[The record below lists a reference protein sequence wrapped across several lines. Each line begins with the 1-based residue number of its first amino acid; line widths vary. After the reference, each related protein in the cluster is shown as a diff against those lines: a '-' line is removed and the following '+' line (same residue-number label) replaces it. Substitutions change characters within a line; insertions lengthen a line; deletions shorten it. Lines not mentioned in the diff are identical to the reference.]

1 MIMRAEKQL
10 SHLPKENIIDTFWD
24 EKFRGMKMNFYAK
37 SKKHILKYNE
47 KEKVEKVYSDLIEE
61 MADILSKAEIAAL
74 ENEKNNIIN
83 DVYEEQKTLREH
95 LDETV
100 ECAEKFFE
108 QYGKYFTEKEKNLI
122 YIACKYHDVGKA
134 NLVFQ
139 AKLSDGGDGKYKNIT
154 QVPHGFLSALTLS
167 FEKLQKEFDDI
178 TKEDFKCLV
187 TAVYYHHTRDDEFE
201 ACEIREF
208 SEKYF
213 KDCFNEFCKA
223 SEWKTSMRN
232 RGRELLF
239 VNSKAYPNVV
249 INEDIWQEYM
259 LIKGMLNKFD
269 WTVSSGKIESE
280 EKVDFEK
287 KILINNIDKR
297 YGKNMRAVQKYM
309 REKADSNVVI
319 IAPTGSGKTEAALYW
334 LNGEKGFYTLPLKV
348 SSNAIYKR
356 IREEYNFKDAAL
368 LHSESLQKY
377 IEESADEQEK
387 DAEEKSAKEKFEKTK
402 MFSAPL
408 TISTVDQLFLFV
420 YKALGT
426 EIMAATLKYSK
437 VIIDEIQSD
446 EIQSYEPR
454 IVAALIYGLKT
465 ISQMGGKF
473 AIMTATLPPVLLD
486 FMNKYGLIKNE
497 TYCFEDFSAE
507 NVMQRHMIKLYEQEF
522 NLEEIAEESKTKK
535 VLVICNTVKKAQE
548 TYRLLEEYTDN
559 VYSLHA
565 RYIKKHRKMLEK
577 NIMQFSENRESIGI
591 WVTTQIVEASLDI
604 DFDILYTEMCTAD
617 SLLQRMGRC
626 NRKGRYIPS
635 KPNIKI
641 YKTENAK
648 RQVKNRINNTGI
660 YYRDLFERS
669 WECMGDYEN
678 QLFTEEQKINY
689 INEVYDMEK
698 IVNTEYYKE
707 IEAYLEYFQ
716 KLSVNELSKMDGK
729 KKFRMI
735 ESVSV
740 MPDKIYNENEDFI
753 EKYQSEIY
761 DRHLGREAK
770 EVLKTKLDELTL
782 SVTIYNKYSKEGIE
796 GVIEKTDI
804 HRTDFVY
811 DFDEETGKGIG
822 LSKTERE
829 GNIL

>member
-187 TAVYYHHTRDDEFE
+187 TAVYYHHTRDDEFN
-201 ACEIREF
+201 ADEIRKF
-208 SEKYF
+208 SDNYF
-213 KDCFNEFCKA
+213 KDCFNEF
-223 SEWKTSMRN
+223 SEISDWKTKMVN
-232 RGRELLF
+232 RGKYLF
-239 VNSKAYPNVV
+239 NIKKNDGVG
-249 INEDIWQEYM
+249 IDEDLWHEYM

-269 WTVSSGKIESE
+269 WTVSSGKIGSE
-280 EKVDFEK
+280 ENIDFEK
-287 KILINNIDKR
+287 KKLINNIDKR
-297 YGKNMRAVQKYM
+297 YGKNLRTVQQYM

-437 VIIDEIQSD
+437 VIIDEIQS
-446 EIQSYEPR
+446 YEPR

-497 TYCFEDFSAE
+497 TYCFGDFSAE

-548 TYRLLEEYTDN
+548 TYRVLEEYTDN

-577 NIMQFSENRESIGI
+577 NIMQFSENRESVGI

-648 RQVKNRINNTGI
+648 RQVKNRIENTGI

-669 WECMGDYEN
+669 WECLGVYEN
-678 QLFTEEQKINY
+678 RIFTEEQKINY
-689 INEVYDMEK
+689 INEVYDTEK
-698 IVNTEYYKE
+698 IVKTEYYKE

-716 KLSVNELSKMDGK
+716 ELSVNELSKMDGK

-753 EKYQSEIY
+753 EKYQHKIF

-770 EVLKTKLDELTL
+770 GILKTKLDELTL
-782 SVTIYNKYSKEGIE
+782 SVTLYNEYSMKKEGIE

-804 HRTDFVY
+804 HHTDFVY

>member
-1 MIMRAEKQL
+1 MKIY
-10 SHLPKENIIDTFWD
+10 
-24 EKFRGMKMNFYAK
+24 RGMEMNFYAK
-37 SKKHILKYNE
+37 SKRHILKPNE
-47 KEKVEKVYSDLIEE
+47 KETVEKAYSDLIEE
-61 MADILSKAEIAAL
+61 MGDILSKAEIAAL
-74 ENEKNNIIN
+74 ENEKNSIIN
-83 DVYEEQKTLREH
+83 AVYEEQKTLREH

-100 ECAEKFFE
+100 KCAEEFFE
-108 QYGKYFTEKEKNLI
+108 QYGKYFVEKEKNLI
-122 YIACKYHDVGKA
+122 YTACRYHDVGKA

-139 AKLSDGGDGKYKNIT
+139 ANISDDADKKYKNIE

-167 FEKLQKEFDDI
+167 LDELQTKFDDI
-178 TKEDFKCLV
+178 TNDDFRCLV
-187 TAVYYHHTRDDEFE
+187 TAVYYHHTRDDEFKD
-201 ACEIREF
+201 AEIREF
-208 SEKYF
+208 SNKYF
-213 KDCFNEFCKA
+213 KDCFNEF
-223 SEWKTSMRN
+223 SEISDWKTKIGN
-232 RGRELLF
+232 RCELLF
-239 VNSKAYPNVV
+239 RNSNIEPNDIVK
-249 INEDIWQEYM
+249 EDLWYEYM

-269 WTVSSGKIESE
+269 WIVSSGKIESE
-280 EKVDFEK
+280 EKIDLK
-287 KILINNIDKR
+287 KKELINNINKR
-297 YGKNMRAVQKYM
+297 YGKSLRVVQQYM

-334 LNGEKGFYTLPLKV
+334 INGEKGFYTLPLKV

-356 IREEYNFKDAAL
+356 IREEYNFKDVAL

-387 DAEEKSAKEKFEKTK
+387 YAEEKSAKEKFEKTK

-437 VIIDEIQSD
+437 VIIDEIQS
-446 EIQSYEPR
+446 YEPR

-497 TYCFEDFSAE
+497 TYCFGDFSAE
-507 NVMQRHMIKLYEQEF
+507 NVMQRHVIKLYEHEF
-522 NLEEIAEESKTKK
+522 DLEEIAEEAKTKK
-535 VLVICNTVKKAQE
+535 VLVICNNVRKAQE
-548 TYRLLEEYTDN
+548 TYCLLEEYTDN
-559 VYSLHA
+559 VYTLHA
-565 RYIKKHRKMLEK
+565 RYIKKHRKILEK

-626 NRKGRYIPS
+626 NRKERYIPL

-648 RQVKNRINNTGI
+648 RQVKNRIKNTGI

-669 WECMGDYEN
+669 WECLGVYEN
-678 QLFTEEQKINY
+678 RIFTEEQKINY
-689 INEVYDMEK
+689 INEVYDTEK

-716 KLSVNELSKMDGK
+716 KLPVNELSKMDGK

-740 MPDKIYNENEDFI
+740 MPNKIYNENEDFI

-770 EVLKTKLDELTL
+770 EILKTKLDELTL
-782 SVTIYNKYSKEGIE
+782 SITIYNKYSKKGID
-796 GVIEKTDI
+796 GVIKKTDI

>member
-1 MIMRAEKQL
+1 
-10 SHLPKENIIDTFWD
+10 
-24 EKFRGMKMNFYAK
+24 MNFYAK
-37 SKKHILKYNE
+37 SKKHILKANE
-47 KEKVEKVYSDLIEE
+47 KEKVEKEYLNLIDE
-61 MADILSKAEIAAL
+61 MGDILSKAEIAAL

-100 ECAEKFFE
+100 ECAERFFE
-108 QYGKYFTEKEKNLI
+108 QYGKYFTEKEKALI
-122 YIACKYHDVGKA
+122 FTACKYHDVGKA

-139 AKLSDGGDGKYKNIT
+139 ANISDEVDTKYKNIK
-154 QVPHGFLSALTLS
+154 QIPHGFLSALTLS
-167 FEKLQKEFDDI
+167 LEKLQTKIDDI
-178 TKEDFKCLV
+178 TNDDFKCLV
-187 TAVYYHHTRDDEFE
+187 TAVYYHHTRDDEFN
-201 ACEIREF
+201 ADEIRKF
-208 SEKYF
+208 SDNYF
-213 KDCFNEFCKA
+213 KDCFNEF
-223 SEWKTSMRN
+223 SEISDWKTKMVN
-232 RGRELLF
+232 RGKYLF
-239 VNSKAYPNVV
+239 NIKKNDGVG
-249 INEDIWQEYM
+249 IDEDLWHEYM

-269 WTVSSGKIESE
+269 WTVSSGKIGSE
-280 EKVDFEK
+280 ENIDFEK
-287 KILINNIDKR
+287 KKLINNIDKR
-297 YGKNMRAVQKYM
+297 YGKNLRTVQQYM

-356 IREEYNFKDAAL
+356 IREEYSFKDVAL

-377 IEESADEQEK
+377 IEESVDEQRK
-387 DAEEKSAKEKFEKTK
+387 DDEEKSAKEKFEKTK
-402 MFSAPL
+402 MFSVPL

-437 VIIDEIQSD
+437 VIID

-577 NIMQFSENRESIGI
+577 NIMQFSENRESVGI

-626 NRKGRYIPS
+626 NRKGRYIPL

-641 YKTENAK
+641 YKTENAN
-648 RQVKNRINNTGI
+648 RQVKNRTENTGI

-669 WECMGDYEN
+669 WECLSVYEN
-678 QLFTEEQKINY
+678 QIFTEEQKINY
-689 INEVYDMEK
+689 INEVYDTEK

-716 KLSVNELSKMDGK
+716 ELSVNELSKMDGK

-753 EKYQSEIY
+753 EKYQHKIF

-770 EVLKTKLDELTL
+770 GILKTKLDELTL
-782 SVTIYNKYSKEGIE
+782 SVTLYNEYSMKKEGIE

-804 HRTDFVY
+804 HHTDFVY

>member
-1 MIMRAEKQL
+1 
-10 SHLPKENIIDTFWD
+10 
-24 EKFRGMKMNFYAK
+24 MNFYAK
-37 SKKHILKYNE
+37 SKKHILKANE
-47 KEKVEKVYSDLIEE
+47 KEKVEKEYLNLIDE
-61 MADILSKAEIAAL
+61 MGDILSKAEIAAL

-100 ECAEKFFE
+100 ECAERFFE
-108 QYGKYFTEKEKNLI
+108 QYGKYFTEKEKALI
-122 YIACKYHDVGKA
+122 FTACKYHDVGKA

-139 AKLSDGGDGKYKNIT
+139 ANISDEVDTKYKNIK
-154 QVPHGFLSALTLS
+154 QIPHGFLSALTLS
-167 FEKLQKEFDDI
+167 LEKLQTKIDDI
-178 TKEDFKCLV
+178 TNDDFKCLV
-187 TAVYYHHTRDDEFE
+187 TAVYYHHTRDDEFN
-201 ACEIREF
+201 ADEIRKF
-208 SEKYF
+208 SDNYF
-213 KDCFNEFCKA
+213 KDCFNEF
-223 SEWKTSMRN
+223 SEISDWKTKMVN
-232 RGRELLF
+232 RGKYLF
-239 VNSKAYPNVV
+239 NIKKNDGVG
-249 INEDIWQEYM
+249 IDEDLWHEYM

-280 EKVDFEK
+280 ENIDFEK
-287 KILINNIDKR
+287 KKLINNIDKR
-297 YGKNMRAVQKYM
+297 YGKNLRTVQQYM
-309 REKADSNVVI
+309 RADSNVVI

-356 IREEYNFKDAAL
+356 IREEYSFKDVAL

-377 IEESADEQEK
+377 IEESSDEQEK

-437 VIIDEIQSD
+437 VIIDEIQS
-446 EIQSYEPR
+446 YEPR

-497 TYCFEDFSAE
+497 TYCFGDFSAE

-548 TYRLLEEYTDN
+548 TYRVLEEYTDN

-577 NIMQFSENRESIGI
+577 NIMQFSENRESVGI

-648 RQVKNRINNTGI
+648 RQVKNRIENTGI

-669 WECMGDYEN
+669 WECLGVYEN
-678 QLFTEEQKINY
+678 RIFTEEQKINY
-689 INEVYDMEK
+689 INEVYDTEK
-698 IVNTEYYKE
+698 IVKTEYYKE

-716 KLSVNELSKMDGK
+716 ELSVNELSKMDGK

-753 EKYQSEIY
+753 EKYQHKIF

-770 EVLKTKLDELTL
+770 GILKTKLNELTL
-782 SVTIYNKYSKEGIE
+782 SVTLYNEYSMKKEGIE

-804 HRTDFVY
+804 HHTDFVY

>member
-1 MIMRAEKQL
+1 
-10 SHLPKENIIDTFWD
+10 
-24 EKFRGMKMNFYAK
+24 MNFYAK
-37 SKKHILKYNE
+37 SKRHILKPNE
-47 KEKVEKVYSDLIEE
+47 KETVEKAYSDLIEE
-61 MADILSKAEIAAL
+61 MGDILSKAEIAAL
-74 ENEKNNIIN
+74 ENEKNSIIN
-83 DVYEEQKTLREH
+83 AVYEEQKTLREH

-100 ECAEKFFE
+100 KCAEEFFE
-108 QYGKYFTEKEKNLI
+108 QYGKYFVEKEKNLI
-122 YIACKYHDVGKA
+122 YTACRYHDVGKA

-139 AKLSDGGDGKYKNIT
+139 ANISDDADKKYKNIE

-167 FEKLQKEFDDI
+167 LDELQTKFDDI
-178 TKEDFKCLV
+178 TNDDFRCLV
-187 TAVYYHHTRDDEFE
+187 TAVYYHHTRDDEFKD
-201 ACEIREF
+201 AEIREF
-208 SEKYF
+208 SNKYF
-213 KDCFNEFCKA
+213 KDCFNEF
-223 SEWKTSMRN
+223 SEISDWKTKIGN
-232 RGRELLF
+232 RCELLF
-239 VNSKAYPNVV
+239 RNSNIEPNDIVK
-249 INEDIWQEYM
+249 EDLWYEYM

-269 WTVSSGKIESE
+269 WIVSSGKIESE
-280 EKVDFEK
+280 EKIDLK
-287 KILINNIDKR
+287 KKELINNINKR
-297 YGKNMRAVQKYM
+297 YGKSLRVVQQYM

-319 IAPTGSGKTEAALYW
+319 IAPTGSGKTEAALYYLLHFQKVQLNLRSGKTEAALYW
-334 LNGEKGFYTLPLKV
+334 INGEKGFYTLPLKV

-356 IREEYNFKDAAL
+356 IREEYNFKDVAL

-387 DAEEKSAKEKFEKTK
+387 YAEEKSAKEKFEKTK

-437 VIIDEIQSD
+437 VIIDEIQS
-446 EIQSYEPR
+446 YEPR

-497 TYCFEDFSAE
+497 TYCFGDFSAE
-507 NVMQRHMIKLYEQEF
+507 NVMQRHVIKLYEHEF
-522 NLEEIAEESKTKK
+522 DLEEIAEEAKTKK
-535 VLVICNTVKKAQE
+535 VLVICNNVRKAQE
-548 TYRLLEEYTDN
+548 TYCLLEEYTDN
-559 VYSLHA
+559 VYTLHA
-565 RYIKKHRKMLEK
+565 RYIKKHRKILEK

-626 NRKGRYIPS
+626 NRKERYIPL

-648 RQVKNRINNTGI
+648 RQVKNRIKNTGI

-669 WECMGDYEN
+669 WECLGVYEN
-678 QLFTEEQKINY
+678 RIFTEEQKINY
-689 INEVYDMEK
+689 INEVYDTEK

-716 KLSVNELSKMDGK
+716 KLPVNELSKMDGK

-740 MPDKIYNENEDFI
+740 MPNKIYNENEDFI

-770 EVLKTKLDELTL
+770 EILKTKLDELTL
-782 SVTIYNKYSKEGIE
+782 SITIYNKYSKEGID
-796 GVIEKTDI
+796 GVIKKTDI

>member
-1 MIMRAEKQL
+1 
-10 SHLPKENIIDTFWD
+10 
-24 EKFRGMKMNFYAK
+24 MNFYAK
-37 SKKHILKYNE
+37 SKKHILKANE
-47 KEKVEKVYSDLIEE
+47 KEKVEKEYLNLIDE
-61 MADILSKAEIAAL
+61 MGDILSKAEIAAL

-100 ECAEKFFE
+100 ECAERFFE
-108 QYGKYFTEKEKNLI
+108 QYGKYFTEKEKALI
-122 YIACKYHDVGKA
+122 FTACKYHDVGKA

-139 AKLSDGGDGKYKNIT
+139 ANISDEVDTKYKNIK
-154 QVPHGFLSALTLS
+154 QIPHGFLSALTLS
-167 FEKLQKEFDDI
+167 LEKLQTKIDDI
-178 TKEDFKCLV
+178 TNDDFKCLV
-187 TAVYYHHTRDDEFE
+187 TAVYYHHTRDDEFN
-201 ACEIREF
+201 ADEIRKF
-208 SEKYF
+208 SDNYF
-213 KDCFNEFCKA
+213 KDCFNEF
-223 SEWKTSMRN
+223 SEISDWKTKMVN
-232 RGRELLF
+232 RGKYLF
-239 VNSKAYPNVV
+239 NIKKNDGVG
-249 INEDIWQEYM
+249 IDEDLWHEYM

-280 EKVDFEK
+280 ENIDFEK
-287 KILINNIDKR
+287 KKLINNIDKR
-297 YGKNMRAVQKYM
+297 YGKNLRTVQQYM

-356 IREEYNFKDAAL
+356 IREEYSFKDVAL

-377 IEESADEQEK
+377 IEESSDEQEK

-437 VIIDEIQSD
+437 VIIDEIQS
-446 EIQSYEPR
+446 YEPR

-497 TYCFEDFSAE
+497 TYCFGDFSAE

-548 TYRLLEEYTDN
+548 TYRVLEEYTDN

-577 NIMQFSENRESIGI
+577 NIMQFSENRESVGI

-648 RQVKNRINNTGI
+648 RQVKNRIENTGI

-669 WECMGDYEN
+669 WECLGVYEN
-678 QLFTEEQKINY
+678 RIFTEEQKINY
-689 INEVYDMEK
+689 IITTAETYKKIIKDVDYDVGVLIACPVLREIK
-698 IVNTEYYKE
+698 DE
-707 IEAYLEYFQ
+707 IENPTQ
-716 KLSVNELSKMDGK
+716 IDGN
-729 KKFRMI
+729 I
-735 ESVSV
+735 
-740 MPDKIYNENEDFI
+740 DDWI
-753 EKYQSEIY
+753 
-761 DRHLGREAK
+761 
-770 EVLKTKLDELTL
+770 LKTAKNAHSKNRERPL
-782 SVTIYNKYSKEGIE
+782 SQLLFFMLRS
-796 GVIEKTDI
+796 
-804 HRTDFVY
+804 
-811 DFDEETGKGIG
+811 GK
-822 LSKTERE
+822 
-829 GNIL
+829 

>member
-1 MIMRAEKQL
+1 MCTFNKI
-10 SHLPKENIIDTFWD
+10 NIIDTFW
-24 EKFRGMKMNFYAK
+24 EKDFIGGMEMNFYAK
-37 SKKHILKYNE
+37 SKKHILKANE
-47 KEKVEKVYSDLIEE
+47 KEKVEKEYLNLIDE
-61 MADILSKAEIAAL
+61 MGDILSKAEIAAL

-100 ECAEKFFE
+100 ECAERFFE
-108 QYGKYFTEKEKNLI
+108 QYGKYFTEKEKALI
-122 YIACKYHDVGKA
+122 FTACKYHDVGKA

-139 AKLSDGGDGKYKNIT
+139 ANISDEVDTKYKNIK
-154 QVPHGFLSALTLS
+154 QIPHGFLSALTLS
-167 FEKLQKEFDDI
+167 LEKLQTKIDDI
-178 TKEDFKCLV
+178 TNDDFKCLV
-187 TAVYYHHTRDDEFE
+187 TAVYYHHTRDDEFN
-201 ACEIREF
+201 ADEIRKF
-208 SEKYF
+208 SDNYF
-213 KDCFNEFCKA
+213 KDCFNEF
-223 SEWKTSMRN
+223 SEISDWKTKMVN
-232 RGRELLF
+232 RGKYLF
-239 VNSKAYPNVV
+239 NIKKNDGVG
-249 INEDIWQEYM
+249 IDEDLWHEYM

-287 KILINNIDKR
+287 KKLINNIDKR
-297 YGKNMRAVQKYM
+297 YEKNLRAVQQYM
-309 REKADSNVVI
+309 KEKADSNVVI

-356 IREEYNFKDAAL
+356 IREEYNFKDVAL

-377 IEESADEQEK
+377 IEESVDEQRK
-387 DAEEKSAKEKFEKTK
+387 DDEEKSAKEKFEKTK

-437 VIIDEIQSD
+437 VIIDEIQS
-446 EIQSYEPR
+446 YEPR

-486 FMNKYGLIKNE
+486 FMKKYGLIKNE
-497 TYCFEDFSAE
+497 TYCFGDFSAE

-522 NLEEIAEESKTKK
+522 NLEEIAEEAKNKK
-535 VLVICNTVKKAQE
+535 VLVICNTVRKAQE
-548 TYRLLEEYTDN
+548 TYSLLEEYMDN

-577 NIMQFSENRESIGI
+577 NIMQFSKNRESVGI

-626 NRKGRYIPS
+626 NRKGRYIPL

-641 YKTENAK
+641 YKTENAN
-648 RQVKNRINNTGI
+648 RQVKNRTENTGI

-669 WECMGDYEN
+669 WECLGVYEN
-678 QLFTEEQKINY
+678 QIFTEEQKINY
-689 INEVYDMEK
+689 INEVYDTEK

-716 KLSVNELSKMDGK
+716 ELSVNELSKMDGK

-735 ESVSV
+735 ESVPV

-753 EKYQSEIY
+753 EKYQRKIF

-770 EVLKTKLDELTL
+770 GILKTKLDELTL
-782 SVTIYNKYSKEGIE
+782 SVTLYNEYSMKKEGIE

-804 HRTDFVY
+804 HHTDFVY
-811 DFDEETGKGIG
+811 DFDEEAGKGIG